1 MSILSRF
8 KSIMESNINALLDRC
23 EDPAKMVDQMLRD
36 MQDNLSDVKQETAAV
51 MADEKAA
58 KRKVDECRENIEKY
72 AKSARNALSSGNED
86 DARTLIEKKQKYEAQ
101 LTELQRTYDLAH
113 DNAEKMRQM
122 HDKLVHDIDDLE
134 TRRDTIKAKLQVAS
148 AQEKVNK
155 AVSGTKNSEA
165 SMSAFERMEAKANKA
180 LDAANAKADLNAGV
194 NKVSDLADKYSSG
207 SSASV
212 DAEFEKMKAEMNG
225 G

>member
-1 MSILSRF
+1 MGILSRF

-58 KRKVDECRENIEKY
+58 KRKVDECQENIEKY
-72 AKSARNALSSGNED
+72 AKSARNALSSGNES

-155 AVSGTKNSEA
+155 AVSGAKNSEA

-212 DAEFEKMKAEMNG
+212 DAELEKMKAEMNG